1 MKIYDKCLITNYNA
15 NKNENTVIKVK
26 SLSNKNKFNE
36 FKININKI
44 PKKLIPNYIIGN
56 TINDGIN
63 IVNEAKVKIVEEI
76 IHNIRLYNLKF
87 NSSLN
92 RWIYTPTIWY
102 KELEKSIE
110 YNKSTA
116 FKYLKELN
124 KSNFNYN
131 NTNKLKYFLT
141 AIKIVNQDY
150 YDFAFIIKANK
161 NMHIKTK
168 EKQKYE
174 TYFTPDGR
182 AVRKPI
188 KTKKVN
194 KNKTKN
200 NKNNRNNDLKLFY
213 YTDLKNNKIIKD
225 YI

>member
-1 MKIYDKCLITNYNA
+1 MKIYDKCVITNYNT
-15 NKNENTVIKVK
+15 NKNENTIIKIK
-26 SLSNKNKFNE
+26 SLSSNSKFDK
-36 FKININKI
+36 FTINVNKI
-44 PKKLIPNYIIGN
+44 PKKLITNYIIGN
-56 TINDGIN
+56 TINNAIN
-63 IVNEAKVKIVEEI
+63 SESEAEVKIVEEI
-76 IHNIRLYNLKF
+76 MPDIRLYNLKF
-87 NSSLN
+87 NSLSGK
-92 RWIYTPTIWY
+92 WIYTPTIWCR
-102 KELEKSIE
+102 ELEKSIE
-110 YNKSTA
+110 HNKSTT

-161 NMHIKTK
+161 NINIKPK
-168 EKQKYE
+168 EKQNYK